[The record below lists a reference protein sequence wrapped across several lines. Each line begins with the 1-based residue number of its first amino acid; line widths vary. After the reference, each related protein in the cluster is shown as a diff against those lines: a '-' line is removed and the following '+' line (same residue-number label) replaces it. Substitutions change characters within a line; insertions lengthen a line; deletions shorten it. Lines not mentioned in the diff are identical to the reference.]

1 MEKIKEMTLKELNL
15 FIRNELKDG
24 QMIVVEF
31 DTGECNGKESD

>member
-24 QMIVVEF
+24 QIIVVEF
-31 DTGECNGKESD
+31 DMGEFNGKKSD

>member
-24 QMIVVEF
+24 QMIVVKF
-31 DTGECNGKESD
+31 DMGECNGKKSD

>member
-31 DTGECNGKESD
+31 AMGECNGKKSD

>member
-1 MEKIKEMTLKELNL
+1 MEKIKEMTLRELNL

-24 QMIVVEF
+24 QMIVVEV